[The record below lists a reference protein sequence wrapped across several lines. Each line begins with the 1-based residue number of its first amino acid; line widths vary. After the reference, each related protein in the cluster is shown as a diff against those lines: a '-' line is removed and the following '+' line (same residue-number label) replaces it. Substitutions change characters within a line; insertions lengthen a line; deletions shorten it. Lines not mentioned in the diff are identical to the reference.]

1 MQMGMGIMRIVE
13 VVVVV
18 VVTVI
23 KMIWRGR
30 LEKRKNKLERY
41 EEVWGGF

>member
-1 MQMGMGIMRIVE
+1 MQMEMEIMRIVE

-18 VVTVI
+18 GTVR

-41 EEVWGGF
+41 EEEWGGF